1 MAVEKPGLHL
11 VEAAAATTAATKTT
25 KKAATK
31 TTTKAAAKTTTKA
44 ATKTTTK
51 AATSSKISTVLPTS
65 TALNSTTIATTL
77 VATSSTQNQSIHT
90 SPSNAVSSQEVE
102 GPVSNKSHTG
112 LIAGIVAG
120 VVILAFLMAGLFFR
134 AKRRRDQESREVEQ
148 YQRRMMMHKYSE
160 GSSSIGHGGD
170 ESDLQLHRNLYGQPT
185 LMSKQPDWFIKKSPL
200 EYYKQT
206 PTLEELERQRQQQL
220 EEQLKHQRQQEEDRQ
235 QQSRPHLL
243 KHEVSGSSSTSNSNS
258 SYSTSSSTALAQ
270 KGASMAA
277 RSLSPSNTN
286 HYPAGEAIALSPT
299 NTHSYQK
306 HQFQHPRIST
316 QGLHRPSSPV
326 TSPFS
331 GSTAKNTY
339 TSSSPMSPHSLSSS
353 TLASTPTYQGLSS
366 PLTKFSIDGLR
377 NYTPPPPTSGPFSP
391 VSPGS
396 LPSAGFYDL
405 LDLGEDQQTNR
416 NNNNSK
422 AAESPVSPPP
432 IPRSTRPISV
442 ASASSVKFLS
452 TESQPIPDVPALPQ
466 AASLP
471 QSS

>member
-11 VEAAAATTAATKTT
+11 AEAAAATT
-25 KKAATK
+25 KAAT
-31 TTTKAAAKTTTKA
+31 KTTTKA

-51 AATSSKISTVLPTS
+51 AATKTTTKAPTSTITSTVLPTS

-77 VATSSTQNQSIHT
+77 VTTSTQNQSIYT

-120 VVILAFLMAGLFFR
+120 VIILVFLIAGFFFR

-170 ESDLQLHRNLYGQPT
+170 ESDLQLHRNFYGQQT

-206 PTLEELERQRQQQL
+206 PTLEELERQKQQQL
-220 EEQLKHQRQQEEDRQ
+220 EEQLKHHRQQEEDRQ
-235 QQSRPHLL
+235 QQSRPHPL
-243 KHEVSGSSSTSNSNS
+243 KHEVSDASNTSNSNS

-286 HYPAGEAIALSPT
+286 YSPAGEAIALSPT

-353 TLASTPTYQGLSS
+353 TLASTPTYQGLSP
-366 PLTKFSIDGLR
+366 PLTQFSIDGLR
-377 NYTPPPPTSGPFSP
+377 NYTPPPPISGPFSP
-391 VSPGS
+391 VSPSS
-396 LPSAGFYDL
+396 LPSTGFYDL
-405 LDLGEDQQTNR
+405 LDLGEDQQTNHS
-416 NNNNSK
+416 NNNSR
-422 AAESPVSPPP
+422 AVESTVSPPP